1 MIRRLDSTKPNGFSE
16 NTEKNLYSAPDR
28 RQETED
34 RMICDTI
41 IFDVDGV
48 LWAAQDA
55 YNQCTLF
62 VARKLAQENGWP
74 DAGLALEHVMAFK
87 RGGGFNSD
95 WDMIWTLVVLLQ
107 ARAAGRIPP
116 ERSWFDL
123 VAENAGRGKSWAET
137 YAGPD
142 APDLDELQRYY
153 DAHYWGADKYP
164 EIYDAPPVVEYRPGF
179 AHAERS
185 YVQPD
190 FFSRLRAAGVRQVGI
205 ITGRNRNEMRTTCA
219 GLDFEGLLVEDA
231 VFTHEDGQ
239 KPDPSL
245 LERAIATLGTDNVVM
260 VGDSLDDLRLVLNYR
275 RLPRQRQLAQVH
287 AVAIDHDRS
296 PQRWFNLGA
305 DGVLEDVNQLP
316 DWLRGRG

>member
-1 MIRRLDSTKPNGFSE
+1 MILSDLCQVDR
-16 NTEKNLYSAPDR
+16 KNLHSASDR
-28 RQETED
+28 RQETGK

-74 DAGLALEHVMAFK
+74 DAGLALEHVLAFK

-95 WDMIWTLVVLLQ
+95 WDMIWALVVLLQ

-123 VAENAGRGKSWAET
+123 AKENAGRGKSWAET

-142 APDLDELQRYY
+142 APDMDELQKYY
-153 DAHYWGADKYP
+153 DAHYWGADLYP
-164 EIYDAPPVVEYRPGF
+164 DIYDAPPVVEYRPGF
-179 AHAERS
+179 AHAERP

-219 GLDFEGLLVEDA
+219 GLDFAGLLVKDA

-245 LERAIATLGTDNVVM
+245 LERAIATLETDNVVM

-275 RLPRQRQLAQVH
+275 QLPADRQEAQTLSVI
-287 AVAIDHDRS
+287 IDHYDN
-296 PQRWFNLGA
+296 PQHWRDLGA
-305 DGVLEDVNQLP
+305 DMVLTDINQLP
-316 DWLRGRG
+316 ALLAAGKMQRT